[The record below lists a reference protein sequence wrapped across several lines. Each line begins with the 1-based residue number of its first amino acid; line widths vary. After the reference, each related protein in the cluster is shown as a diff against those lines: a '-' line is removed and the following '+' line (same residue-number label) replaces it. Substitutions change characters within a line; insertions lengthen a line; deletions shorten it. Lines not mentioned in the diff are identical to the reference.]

1 MSNKSV
7 FLGIKNPNPFNL
19 KLPNINSEEFDKV
32 INTRRSVRVFSDDKI
47 PEKIVKKCMENALK
61 APTSSNLQTWEI
73 YWIRNKEKK
82 NKVIKACLSQ
92 PAASTAKELFV
103 FVSRPDYWKRNNQL
117 MLDYFKTRNNVPK
130 EVYNYYTKLTSL
142 TYNHGFLGILGFFK
156 KIIVTIIGIFKVIPR
171 EPTSFAEMKVW
182 SQKTTALAC
191 QNFMLSMRAYGFDS
205 CPMEGLDSTRMKK
218 ILSLPRKAQI
228 CMAIGTG
235 KRENRGVY
243 GKQLRFDNDLFIKEV

>member
-7 FLGIKNPNPFNL
+7 FSGIENPNPFKL

-32 INTRRSVRVFSDDKI
+32 INTRRSVRVFSDEKI
-47 PEKIVKKCMENALK
+47 PEKIVKKCMKNALK

-117 MLDYFKTRNNVPK
+117 MLDYFKTKSNVPK
-130 EVYNYYTKLTSL
+130 EVYNYYAKITSFA
-142 TYNHGFLGILGFFK
+142 YNHGFLGILGFIK
-156 KIIVTIIGIFKVIPR
+156 KIIVNIFGSFKVIPR
-171 EPTSFAEMKVW
+171 AARSFADM
-182 SQKTTALAC
+182 
-191 QNFMLSMRAYGFDS
+191 
-205 CPMEGLDSTRMKK
+205 
-218 ILSLPRKAQI
+218 
-228 CMAIGTG
+228 
-235 KRENRGVY
+235 
-243 GKQLRFDNDLFIKEV
+243 